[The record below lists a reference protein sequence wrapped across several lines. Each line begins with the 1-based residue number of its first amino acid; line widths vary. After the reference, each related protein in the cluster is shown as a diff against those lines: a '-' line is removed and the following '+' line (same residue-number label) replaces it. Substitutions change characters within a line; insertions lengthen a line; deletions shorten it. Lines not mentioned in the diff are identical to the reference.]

1 MQHRVSFP
9 LGRSAPALA
18 RVLALALCLS
28 LGALTCSFSGAA
40 VAAEPEREFLNA
52 ARNGELASLRRLID
66 EGVSLTTANSAGRT
80 ALMVAAFFGNL
91 GVVHLLLA
99 EGVDVNA
106 SDGNGRTALMEAAAN
121 GHLPVV
127 QVLVGRVGDLNQ
139 ADSTQHNAHGLAT
152 LAGHQGVADLLEKA
166 GATKTP

>member
-40 VAAEPEREFLNA
+40 VAAEPEREFLDA

-66 EGVSLTTANSAGRT
+66 EDGESDHGQLGRPHCSNGGR
-80 ALMVAAFFGNL
+80 FF
-91 GVVHLLLA
+91 
-99 EGVDVNA
+99 
-106 SDGNGRTALMEAAAN
+106 R
-121 GHLPVV
+121 
-127 QVLVGRVGDLNQ
+127 
-139 ADSTQHNAHGLAT
+139 
-152 LAGHQGVADLLEKA
+152 
-166 GATKTP
+166 